1 MKKALK
7 IIGFVIL
14 TIIILLVAA
23 PFVFES
29 QLKDMVKK
37 TMNNNL
43 NAQVDFEDIN
53 LSIFRSFPQATL
65 VIEDLSVI
73 NNEPFKGDTLALGD
87 EATLEM
93 SIKELFKSSD
103 EPKIIDRLK
112 LNNAFINIKVD
123 SPGNANYDIAKAD
136 TTTANTTS
144 ESTPFSLDLK
154 HYEINNSGVNM
165 MIEALK

>member
-43 NAQVDFEDIN
+43 NAQVDFQDID
-53 LSIFRSFPQATL
+53 LSMFRSFPQATL

-93 SIKELFKSSD
+93 SIKEL
-103 EPKIIDRLK
+103 
-112 LNNAFINIKVD
+112 
-123 SPGNANYDIAKAD
+123 
-136 TTTANTTS
+136 
-144 ESTPFSLDLK
+144 
-154 HYEINNSGVNM
+154 
-165 MIEALK
+165 